1 MEYFYSIVSFFQ
13 KGGLFMY
20 PILLVFSVGMA
31 ISLERWIQL
40 NRVRIANQGMWK
52 TLQPVLLKGEF
63 DKARQL
69 VNKDKST
76 ISQMLGMGLAR
87 QGAVRRRDDIEIAM
101 EESMMEIIPQLEKR
115 TPYVALLSNI
125 ATLLGLLGTIMGL
138 IEAFTAVANANPAE
152 KADLLSASISVAMN
166 TTAFGLMSAIPL
178 LLFHAK
184 LTSTTGQ
191 IVDSLEMASVKALN
205 TITNLN
211 RFQFETNP
219 DFSDETL
226 NSPIGTTPAGA
237 GSPA

>member
-1 MEYFYSIVSFFQ
+1 MGIYSMLAFFQ

-20 PILLVFSVGMA
+20 PILLVFVAGMA
-31 ISLERWIQL
+31 ITVERWFKL
-40 NRVRIANQGMWK
+40 NRIRSLNRKMWN
-52 TLQPVLLKGEF
+52 LLHPVLTKGDF
-63 DKARQL
+63 DKARTMID
-69 VNKDKST
+69 KDKST

-87 QGAVRRRDDIEIAM
+87 VGAVRRREDIEIAM

-184 LTSTTGQ
+184 LMSTTGQ

-205 TITNLN
+205 SISDFN
-211 RFQFETNP
+211 RRQFETKSENT
-219 DFSDETL
+219 EG
-226 NSPIGTTPAGA
+226 N
-237 GSPA
+237 

>member
-1 MEYFYSIVSFFQ
+1 
-13 KGGLFMY
+13 MY
-20 PILLVFSVGMA
+20 PILLVFAVGMA
-31 ISLERWIQL
+31 IAFERWVQL
-40 NRVRIANQGMWK
+40 NRIRNTNQKVWNQ
-52 TLQPVLLKGEF
+52 LHPVLVKGEF
-63 DKARQL
+63 EKARKMINN
-69 VNKDKST
+69 NKSNLA
-76 ISQMLGMGLAR
+76 QMLGMGLAR

-178 LLFHAK
+178 LLLHAK

-191 IVDSLEMASVKALN
+191 IVDSLEMASVKTLN
-205 TITNLN
+205 TISNFAK
-211 RFQFETNP
+211 RQFER
-219 DFSDETL
+219 
-226 NSPIGTTPAGA
+226 GTDHDQTT
-237 GSPA
+237 S

>member
-1 MEYFYSIVSFFQ
+1 MGFYSMVAFFQ

-20 PILLVFSVGMA
+20 PILLVFAVGMA
-31 ISLERWIQL
+31 IAFERWVQL
-40 NRVRIANQGMWK
+40 NRIRNTNQKVWNQ
-52 TLQPVLLKGEF
+52 LHPVLVKGEF
-63 DKARQL
+63 DKARKMINN
-69 VNKDKST
+69 NKSKLA
-76 ISQMLGMGLAR
+76 QMLGMGLAR

-178 LLFHAK
+178 LLLHAK

-191 IVDSLEMASVKALN
+191 IVDSLEMASVKTLN
-205 TITNLN
+205 TISNFAK
-211 RFQFETNP
+211 RQF
-219 DFSDETL
+219 DRSDHDQ
-226 NSPIGTTPAGA
+226 TT
-237 GSPA
+237 S

>member
-1 MEYFYSIVSFFQ
+1 MGIYSMVSFFQ
-13 KGGLFMY
+13 KGGVFMY
-20 PILLVFSVGMA
+20 PILLVFA
-31 ISLERWIQL
+31 IGSAIAFERWIHL
-40 NRVRIANQGMWK
+40 NRIRNANSKMWG
-52 TLQPVLLKGEF
+52 LLHPVLVKGEF
-63 DKARQL
+63 DKARQM
-69 VNKDKST
+69 VNKDKS
-76 ISQMLGMGLAR
+76 SLAQMLGMGLAR

-178 LLFHAK
+178 LLLHAK

-191 IVDSLEMASVKALN
+191 IIDNLEMASVKALN
-205 TITNLN
+205 TISNFAK
-211 RFQFETNP
+211 RQFE
-219 DFSDETL
+219 SSKL
-226 NSPIGTTPAGA
+226 
-237 GSPA
+237 

>member
-1 MEYFYSIVSFFQ
+1 MGIYSIVAFFQ

-20 PILLVFSVGMA
+20 PILLVFAVGMA
-31 ISLERWIQL
+31 IAFERWIQL
-40 NRVRIANQGMWK
+40 SRIRSANDKVWN
-52 TLQPVLLKGEF
+52 LLHPLLTKGEF
-63 DKARQL
+63 DKARQM
-69 VNKDKST
+69 VNKDKS
-76 ISQMLGMGLAR
+76 SMAQMLGMGLAR

-138 IEAFTAVANANPAE
+138 IAAFTAVANANPAE

-205 TITNLN
+205 TISN
-211 RFQFETNP
+211 FAKHQF
-219 DFSDETL
+219 DRSL
-226 NSPIGTTPAGA
+226 S
-237 GSPA
+237 

>member
-1 MEYFYSIVSFFQ
+1 MGSIYSLVGFFQ

-20 PILLVFSVGMA
+20 PILIVFAVGMA
-31 ISLERWIQL
+31 IAVERWIHL
-40 NRVRIANQGMWK
+40 SRIRSANRKMWN
-52 TLQPVLLKGEF
+52 LLHPVLAEGEF
-63 DKARQL
+63 EKAREM
-69 VNKDKST
+69 VNEDKST

-87 QGAVRRRDDIEIAM
+87 QGAVRRREDIEIAM

-115 TPYVALLSNI
+115 TPYLGLLANI

-166 TTAFGLMSAIPL
+166 TTAFGLMAAIPL
-178 LLFHAK
+178 LLLHAK

-205 TITNLN
+205 SISNTAK
-211 RFQFETNP
+211 RQFQA
-219 DFSDETL
+219 S
-226 NSPIGTTPAGA
+226 
-237 GSPA
+237 